1 MSGSD
6 SQVMKLWSQLRS
18 KLRFSVVAQDRP
30 ISAPRA
36 RIEPPKPV
44 VAKREIEVKS
54 RVDWLCALRNFDSL
68 ISQGAS
74 GQENLAPSF
83 EVFEVLELIDSWF
96 NFEFWVSG
104 TRLSRLFDSNLTK
117 AFYPSLQCQVSYPI
131 KARELGPLIFIEVD
145 TSTRERTYLSCMPAY
160 LVLHHTHALSYL

>member
-6 SQVMKLWSQLRS
+6 SQVMKLRSQLRS

-68 ISQGAS
+68 ISQTKKNSS
-74 GQENLAPSF
+74 GHGVMQRNG
-83 EVFEVLELIDSWF
+83 D
-96 NFEFWVSG
+96 
-104 TRLSRLFDSNLTK
+104 DD
-117 AFYPSLQCQVSYPI
+117 QHH
-131 KARELGPLIFIEVD
+131 LIF
-145 TSTRERTYLSCMPAY
+145 
-160 LVLHHTHALSYL
+160 